1 MTGPLLSVEDLVVDH
16 RSPDRPPVRA
26 VAGADLTVA
35 PGEVLG
41 LVGES
46 GCGKSTLA
54 RAICG
59 IDAPTAGSI
68 RFEGR
73 PVRPLGLR
81 SRDRALTRIQ
91 MVFQDPYAS
100 LNPRRRIGRQIAD
113 GIRVAA
119 ERDGAEGDVSPES
132 LLERVGLSP
141 AMAGRYPHEFSGGQR
156 QRIAIARALA
166 ARPSLLIG
174 DEPISALDASAQAQ
188 VAGLMRSLAV
198 GSGAGLLFISHDL
211 SVVRLIA
218 DRIAVMYL
226 GKMVETGPTRE
237 IWDAPK
243 HPYTRALLAAIPEPD
258 GAGRLPAEL
267 PGDVPN
273 PAAPP
278 PGCRFHPR
286 CPHAM
291 DICARKEPISIG
303 DRSSVACWLYDS
315 AVTG

>member
-1 MTGPLLSVEDLVVDH
+1 MTLLTVEDLVVDH
-16 RSPDRPPVRA
+16 HTPGRPPVRA
-26 VAGADLTVA
+26 VAGASLTVE
-35 PGEVLG
+35 PGEVVG

-54 RAICG
+54 RAVCG
-59 IDAPTAGSI
+59 ITAPTGGSVA
-68 RFEGR
+68 FEGR

-81 SRDRALTRIQ
+81 RRDPALTRIQ

-100 LNPRRRIGRQIAD
+100 LNPRRRVGRQIAD
-113 GIRVAA
+113 GVRGEATPG
-119 ERDGAEGDVSPES
+119 E
-132 LLERVGLSP
+132 LLERVGLD
-141 AMAGRYPHEFSGGQR
+141 ADMAGRYPHEFSGGQR

-166 ARPSLLIG
+166 AEPSLLIG

-198 GSGAGLLFISHDL
+198 ESGAGLLFISHDL

-226 GKMVETGPTRE
+226 GKIVEIGRTAE
-237 IWDAPK
+237 VWDDPK
-243 HPYTRALLAAIPEPD
+243 HPYTRALLAAIPTPD
-258 GAGRLPAEL
+258 GSGTLPAEL

-278 PGCRFHPR
+278 SGCRFHPR
-286 CPHAM
+286 CPSAM
-291 DICARKEPISIG
+291 DVCSVREPVPLG
-303 DRSSVACWLYDS
+303 GVACWLYDAPGS
-315 AVTG
+315 AAE

>member
-1 MTGPLLSVEDLVVDH
+1 M
-16 RSPDRPPVRA
+16 
-26 VAGADLTVA
+26 
-35 PGEVLG
+35 
-41 LVGES
+41 
-46 GCGKSTLA
+46 A

-59 IDAPTAGSI
+59 INAPTSGSI
-68 RFEGR
+68 TFEDR

-119 ERDGAEGDVSPES
+119 ERDGASGDESPES

-226 GKMVETGPTRE
+226 GKIVEIGPTQE
-237 IWDAPK
+237 VWDAPQ

-258 GAGRLPAEL
+258 GAGRLPVEL
-267 PGDVPN
+267 PGDVPD

-286 CPHAM
+286 CPQAM
-291 DICARKEPISIG
+291 EICARREPVPVPVG
-303 DRSSVACWLYDS
+303 ERSSVACWLYDS
-315 AVTG
+315 AAT